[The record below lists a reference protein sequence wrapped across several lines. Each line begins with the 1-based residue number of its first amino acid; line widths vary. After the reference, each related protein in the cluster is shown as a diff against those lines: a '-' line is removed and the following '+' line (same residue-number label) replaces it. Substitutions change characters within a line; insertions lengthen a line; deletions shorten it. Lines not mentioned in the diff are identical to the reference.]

1 MHTTKVTN
9 SFHSKKEFK
18 VMQYQ
23 TFIITFAVAAGRF
36 VATAFIAGEESPGNR
51 ERHTS

>member
-1 MHTTKVTN
+1 MAYQT
-9 SFHSKKEFK
+9 KKEVK
-18 VMQYQ
+18 VMAYQ

-36 VATAFIAGEESPGNR
+36 VAATIFVGEESPGNA

>member
-1 MHTTKVTN
+1 
-9 SFHSKKEFK
+9 
-18 VMQYQ
+18 MQYQ

-36 VATAFIAGEESPGNR
+36 VAATVDVAEESPGNR